1 VILAELEVFH
11 SRPVAP
17 TRRVALGDSLLPV
30 DPPPGLG
37 SVLLGGVVATHA
49 PHIDA
54 EMLGDVRRLTH
65 QLEHGQRIAQPRLRH
80 RLQQDRIGLTR
91 SVLRL
96 VGSGNRLAFDFEDK
110 AASAQYVLGAVYA
123 AGTIDPG
130 VRPAVFETVRKGL
143 DWFGPVDDSLIG
155 YLAGTHGPGGWG
167 REGFEDPVDWA
178 RRVLDLDG
186 DGDHLDRRRV
196 QRRFRSLLRDAHPD
210 HGAGDDGAAER
221 IAELSAARRI
231 LFSAS

>member
-1 VILAELEVFH
+1 MILAELEVFH

-17 TRRVALGDSLLPV
+17 TRRVALGDSRLPV
-30 DPPPGLG
+30 EPPPGLG
-37 SVLLGGVVATHA
+37 AVLLGGVVATHA
-49 PHIDA
+49 PNIDA

-96 VGSGNRLAFDFEDK
+96 VGNGTRLSFDFEEK
-110 AASAQYVLGAVYA
+110 AASAQYVLAAVYA
-123 AGTIDPG
+123 AGTMDHG
-130 VRPAVFETVRKGL
+130 VRPTVFDTVRKGL
-143 DWFGPVDDSLIG
+143 DWFGPVDESLIG
-155 YLAGTHGPGGWG
+155 YLAGTHGPGAWG

-178 RRVLDLDG
+178 RRVLDLDA
-186 DGDHLDRRRV
+186 DADHLDRRRV
-196 QRRFRSLLRDAHPD
+196 QRRFRTLLRDAHPD
-210 HGAGDDGAAER
+210 HGAGEAGAAER